1 MTFQKPLS
9 NKNRQDPRTMP
20 LVKTGFDPNKS
31 FKIKF
36 DRPKYGSDLV
46 RYNRIQDTKYM
57 I

>member
-1 MTFQKPLS
+1 
-9 NKNRQDPRTMP
+9 MP
-20 LVKTGFDPNKS
+20 PVKTGFDPNKS